1 MEFKTVVIIM
11 YAITAII
18 AMVEGIRDA
27 RHGTDP
33 DHSKDFWT
41 RVIVGFIPCLIFN
54 TVYFWRAFDLLE
66 TVFVISA
73 ASLGMLT
80 SFGFM
85 YGAILN
91 ISYNLTKNKPL
102 GYIGNTAE
110 TDKLARKENLT
121 KWVTLIFIGG
131 AILFGIFYW
140 AWVFGDHWHI

>member
-18 AMVEGIRDA
+18 AITEGIRDA

-41 RVIVGFIPCLIFN
+41 RVIMGMIICLLAN
-54 TVYFWRAFDLLE
+54 TLYFWRAFEFLD
-66 TVFVISA
+66 TVLAIGVSSF
-73 ASLGMLT
+73 LMLV

-110 TDKLARKENLT
+110 TDKIARKENLT
-121 KWVTLIFIGG
+121 KWLTLLFIGG
-131 AILFGIFYW
+131 AILFGVFYW
-140 AWVFGDHWHI
+140 AWVFGDHWN